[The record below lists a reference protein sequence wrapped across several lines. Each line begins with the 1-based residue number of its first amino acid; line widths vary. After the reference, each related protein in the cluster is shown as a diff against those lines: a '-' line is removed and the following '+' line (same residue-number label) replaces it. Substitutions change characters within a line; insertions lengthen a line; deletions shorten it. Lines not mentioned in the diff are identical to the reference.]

1 MVDDSPT
8 MTKPFKR
15 ALVAL
20 LLLVNGFF
28 LVIWLAERSSTN
40 EVGRQWIRFLFP
52 CLMFFSSLVVVCLV
66 WGADWVCRRR
76 RK

>member
-1 MVDDSPT
+1 

-40 EVGRQWIRFLFP
+40 EVGRQWIRILFP
-52 CLMFFSSLVVVCLV
+52 CLMLFSSLVVVGLV

-76 RK
+76 RKCPLPKQ